1 MAKKIKEE
9 NYEEYD
15 GGEKASFFTRNKT
28 RILAIGGAAIIFL
41 TALILGITL
50 GIRSCSVSGGRYFNP
65 YPAKTS
71 VGYHSEQTGY
81 AERVKPVKEMKNGG
95 LPAYPEY
102 GKQLESV
109 LGMTGDKTAM
119 RDALIAEANSL
130 AATGTWNAGNGGD
143 YVWMDKDGFLYN
155 GTVSS
160 PEPSLDGSGGRRQ
173 LYKHT
178 ASVGLYGGDVSD
190 GERGVI
196 KKVTLSP
203 RGYDSYSLTG
213 VYAPAGEVIKIQLS
227 EADMKATGGITV
239 HIGQALYNGKANNIW
254 TDKNTMNRM
263 PVILNTMQV
272 NENTAV
278 LENGVYTSY
287 VGSFLGGPLYIRN
300 NKEVF
305 TVTVSGAVN
314 YQHFILGYT
323 TEKEFENN
331 AKSSAPYFDMEVRNY
346 GVLHSG
352 PSTYAKKHTYGE
364 LYKAAVLWEK
374 VSLVS
379 TSNSLQGIVF
389 LYDPFVAAGAAVA
402 FPSQQ
407 SVNCP
412 TEWMANSL
420 DYKTMVTTGAWGN
433 FHEYH
438 HNFQSYG
445 VGEGGEVTNNGMSL
459 VSYALFTKISASRGT
474 GSFGAEGLDGWNR
487 YTSATFALN
496 ETLKIAKDGAEPE
509 NGKKGLA
516 LYATLL
522 HNFGPDDYIQA
533 KVRQQ
538 TQGYGESYTGY
549 MRAWQEVTHN
559 DMTYYFKDVLKGIS
573 EEDANRYKNPD
584 YPVFVPVSCVYQT
597 GRSYSYDN
605 QKRYIQ
611 TMQPYLIPAGEEFE
625 LDLNRY
631 DAPDG
636 RYASGSVILSE
647 DFTYSV
653 VGVSS
658 PERGQIKDKGNGVYT
673 YTPDGMNSSGKI
685 SVTLSLKHKTNLCT
699 AGDVEL
705 ILEFKPTQEHNKN
718 IIERTTY
725 LYTAETAYKD
735 ATEAFDAQYAGF
747 IEKTKSDNVNRTQNC
762 NTDVWYTNAEG
773 DTVPE
778 NAVVETE
785 GKLYIGETAKY
796 RIALRGRWN
805 VALYTAVNDG
815 EYSLC
820 ASYKQTGSSPSFPL
834 TEGTYKDM
842 ELNKGDWVR
851 FKAVM
856 ITGRNG
862 TTSSFIGVG
871 FGKFTPEHGVFD
883 DEGNLTGTVP
893 ESVEVSYANA
903 YRSSYEFPDNEFET
917 DYFYTR
923 DYIYNYKDNLVQSS
937 DTTLVETNY
946 DAEIS
951 WNINEHP
958 VTNLFD
964 GDKNTWIHTGDK
976 FTVSKETPLKITAD
990 LGGNKPVN
998 RLTIHTQY
1006 RPNGDWHCVKSFRLY
1021 GRADGGEE
1029 FLIGEFN
1036 DAVRNGT
1043 SVTVDFDETVIRYYR
1058 LEIFESTGR
1067 YLIISDIEAFRM
1079 FELNGGKQLSPSD
1092 EKMEFKGSW
1101 TAKQAFSTFGQIL
1114 YGKKNDT
1121 LKFDFEG
1128 TRIAVLCPKNYKADF
1143 EVYIDGKKADS
1154 VTVKD
1159 DGGKIFVSYLSPDI
1173 GGGKHDVE
1181 IKCKGKTAID
1191 SVVIFN

>member
-1 MAKKIKEE
+1 
-9 NYEEYD
+9 
-15 GGEKASFFTRNKT
+15 
-28 RILAIGGAAIIFL
+28 
-41 TALILGITL
+41 
-50 GIRSCSVSGGRYFNP
+50 
-65 YPAKTS
+65 
-71 VGYHSEQTGY
+71 
-81 AERVKPVKEMKNGG
+81 
-95 LPAYPEY
+95 
-102 GKQLESV
+102 
-109 LGMTGDKTAM
+109 
-119 RDALIAEANSL
+119 
-130 AATGTWNAGNGGD
+130 
-143 YVWMDKDGFLYN
+143 
-155 GTVSS
+155 
-160 PEPSLDGSGGRRQ
+160 
-173 LYKHT
+173 
-178 ASVGLYGGDVSD
+178 
-190 GERGVI
+190 
-196 KKVTLSP
+196 
-203 RGYDSYSLTG
+203 
-213 VYAPAGEVIKIQLS
+213 
-227 EADMKATGGITV
+227 MKATGGITV

-287 VGSFLGGPLYIRN
+287 VGSFLGGPVYIRN

-474 GSFGAEGLDGWNR
+474 GSFGADGLDGWNR

-611 TMQPYLIPAGEEFE
+611 TMQPYLIPAGKEFE

-636 RYASGSVILSE
+636 RYASGSVILPE

-685 SVTLSLKHKTNLCT
+685 SVTLS
-699 AGDVEL
+699 
-705 ILEFKPTQEHNKN
+705 
-718 IIERTTY
+718 
-725 LYTAETAYKD
+725 
-735 ATEAFDAQYAGF
+735 
-747 IEKTKSDNVNRTQNC
+747 
-762 NTDVWYTNAEG
+762 
-773 DTVPE
+773 
-778 NAVVETE
+778 
-785 GKLYIGETAKY
+785 
-796 RIALRGRWN
+796 
-805 VALYTAVNDG
+805 
-815 EYSLC
+815 
-820 ASYKQTGSSPSFPL
+820 
-834 TEGTYKDM
+834 
-842 ELNKGDWVR
+842 
-851 FKAVM
+851 
-856 ITGRNG
+856 
-862 TTSSFIGVG
+862 
-871 FGKFTPEHGVFD
+871 
-883 DEGNLTGTVP
+883 
-893 ESVEVSYANA
+893 
-903 YRSSYEFPDNEFET
+903 
-917 DYFYTR
+917 
-923 DYIYNYKDNLVQSS
+923 
-937 DTTLVETNY
+937 
-946 DAEIS
+946 
-951 WNINEHP
+951 
-958 VTNLFD
+958 
-964 GDKNTWIHTGDK
+964 
-976 FTVSKETPLKITAD
+976 
-990 LGGNKPVN
+990 
-998 RLTIHTQY
+998 
-1006 RPNGDWHCVKSFRLY
+1006 
-1021 GRADGGEE
+1021 
-1029 FLIGEFN
+1029 
-1036 DAVRNGT
+1036 
-1043 SVTVDFDETVIRYYR
+1043 
-1058 LEIFESTGR
+1058 
-1067 YLIISDIEAFRM
+1067 
-1079 FELNGGKQLSPSD
+1079 
-1092 EKMEFKGSW
+1092 
-1101 TAKQAFSTFGQIL
+1101 
-1114 YGKKNDT
+1114 
-1121 LKFDFEG
+1121 
-1128 TRIAVLCPKNYKADF
+1128 
-1143 EVYIDGKKADS
+1143 
-1154 VTVKD
+1154 
-1159 DGGKIFVSYLSPDI
+1159 
-1173 GGGKHDVE
+1173 
-1181 IKCKGKTAID
+1181 
-1191 SVVIFN
+1191 